1 MAQYKVIDGVLYQSV
16 DTAAIRDRMN
26 SVMEQVRP
34 YKDGIQQC
42 ENQIREYKEQI
53 TTIVQSSGLN
63 REVVRALDPEKAD
76 FLGL

>member
-16 DTAAIRDRMN
+16 DTTTIKDRLN

-42 ENQIREYKEQI
+42 ENQIREYKDQI
-53 TTIVQSSGLN
+53 TTIVQASGLN
-63 REVVRALDPEKAD
+63 CEVVKIIAPEKAD

>member
-16 DTAAIRDRMN
+16 DTTAIKDRLN
-26 SVMEQVRP
+26 SVVEQVRP

-53 TTIVQSSGLN
+53 TAIVQASGLN
-63 REVVRALDPEKAD
+63 HEVVKAIAPEKAD